1 MDPIEA
7 LSFLFML
14 GSLELGRVRQIHSS
28 PANSAFRLIFLRLT
42 GLLVRVLDA
51 HSADDA

>member
-14 GSLELGRVRQIHSS
+14 GSLELGRVSPHPLPLSS
-28 PANSAFRLIFLRLT
+28 RIEFGEGP
-42 GLLVRVLDA
+42 RVA
-51 HSADDA
+51 A

>member
-14 GSLELGRVRQIHSS
+14 GNLELGRVSDVHY
-28 PANSAFRLIFLRLT
+28 F
-42 GLLVRVLDA
+42 VLMISKLMYA
-51 HSADDA
+51 